1 MNAAKLYGR
10 IYTPHY
16 LVKLML
22 DYVGYVGSEEILCK
36 HIIDNSCGDGAF
48 LVEVV
53 RRYCNAHLSV
63 GGRLEDLKQNLATY
77 IHGIEIDPQ
86 ECRACRQNLDSAVEV
101 FGLTDVC
108 WDVICK
114 DTLATSHHNGKMDYV
129 VGNPPYV
136 RVHNLSDGTYQH
148 VKKFAFAQGGMT
160 DLFVVFF
167 EIGFRMM
174 STGGKMCLITPNSWL
189 NSVAGGVLRSYL
201 SASKQLNGVIDLGHH
216 QAFKAT
222 TYSLISRFSQN
233 PCDEVEYNVFDEK
246 TLGKS
251 YCCNIALEDMNIGG
265 IFYLADPQTLQ
276 RLRVIRTA
284 PHPQSVRVKNGFA
297 TLADGVFIGD
307 WNFSGMTIDVIK
319 SSTGK
324 WHKCLFPYSNSKPI
338 PLCEIQQQFPDVY
351 EYYMSKRG
359 ELCKE
364 PKHPE
369 PAQQQDLFGMQHSA
383 KEEDNCS
390 WHLFGRTQAINDVA
404 KDKISISSVIKDSGS
419 IKLSFVPKGKGVY
432 GGLYM
437 LSSVSF
443 EKIQE
448 LVTSEEYIQYIATLK
463 NYKSGGYYTCTAK
476 DIELYLNY
484 KLSNNE

>member
-10 IYTPHY
+10 IYTPQY

-22 DYVGYVGSEEILCK
+22 DYVGYVNFENILCK

-53 RRYCNAHLSV
+53 RRYCNAHLSA
-63 GGRLEDLKQNLATY
+63 GGLLEDLKQNLATY

-86 ECRACRQNLDSAVEV
+86 ECEACRQNLDSAVEI
-101 FGLTDVC
+101 FGLTNIC
-108 WDVICK
+108 WDVICE
-114 DTLATSHHNGKMDYV
+114 DTLATSRYNGKMDYV

-136 RVHNLSDGTYQH
+136 RVHNLSNSTYRH
-148 VKKFAFAQGGMT
+148 VKKYTFAQGGMT

-174 STGGKMCLITPNSWL
+174 SPTGKMCLITPNSWL
-189 NSVAGGVLRSYL
+189 NSVAGNTLRSHL
-201 SASKQLNGVIDLGHH
+201 TRSKQLNGVIDLEHH

-222 TYSLISRFSQN
+222 TYSLISRFSQT
-233 PCDEVEYNVFDEK
+233 PCEQIEYNVFDENI
-246 TLGKS
+246 LGKS
-251 YCCNIALEDMNIGG
+251 YRCHIALDEMNIGG
-265 IFYLADPQTLQ
+265 LFYLAESQTLQ
-276 RLRVIRTA
+276 RLKEIRTM
-284 PHPQSVRVKNGFA
+284 PHPQNVRVKNGFA
-297 TLADGVFIGD
+297 TLADNVFIGD
-307 WNFSGMTIDVIK
+307 LDFSGMTIDVIK

-324 WHKCLFPYSNSKPI
+324 WSKCLFPYSNSKPI
-338 PLCEIQQQFPDVY
+338 PLDDIQQQFPDVY
-351 EYYMSKRG
+351 EYFMSKKRI
-359 ELCKE
+359 LCKGS
-364 PKHPE
+364 KLPE
-369 PAQQQDLFGMQHSA
+369 STPQQDLFEMQYPADKQGS
-383 KEEDNCS
+383 S

-404 KDKISISSVIKDSGS
+404 KDKIAINSVIKDKGS

-437 LSSVSF
+437 LSAVSF

-448 LVTSEEYIQYIATLK
+448 LVSSEEYVSYIATLK

-484 KLSNNE
+484 KLQNNE

>member
-10 IYTPHY
+10 VYTPHY
-16 LVKLML
+16 IVKLML
-22 DYVGYVGSEEILCK
+22 DYVGYVDSESILCK
-36 HIIDNSCGDGAF
+36 HIIDNSCGNGAF
-48 LVEVV
+48 LVEIV
-53 RRYCNAHLSV
+53 RRYCNAHISA
-63 GGRLEDLKQNLATY
+63 GGGLDDLKQSLATY

-86 ECRACRQNLDSAVEV
+86 ECETCKHNLNNTVEA

-108 WDVICK
+108 WDVICE
-114 DTLATSHHNGKMDYV
+114 DTLTTPSYNSKMDYV

-136 RVHNLSDGTYQH
+136 RVHNLSDSTYQH
-148 VKKFAFAQGGMT
+148 VKKFTFAQGGMT

-174 STGGKMCLITPNSWL
+174 SPHGKMCLITPSSWL

-201 SASKQLNGVIDLGHH
+201 ATNKLLNGVIDLGHH

-222 TYSLISRFSQN
+222 TYSLISRFSQT
-233 PCDEVEYNVFDEK
+233 PSEIVEYNTFDEK
-246 TLGKS
+246 QLRKNH
-251 YCCNIALEDMNIGG
+251 CCNIALSEMNIGG
-265 IFYLADPQTLQ
+265 VFYLANSTTL
-276 RLRVIRTA
+276 RHLREIRTT

-297 TLADGVFIGD
+297 TLADDVFIGD

-324 WHKCLFPYSNSKPI
+324 WYKCLFPYSNSKPI
-338 PLCEIQQQFPDVY
+338 PLSEIQRQFPDVY
-351 EYYMSKRG
+351 DYYISKKG
-359 ELCKE
+359 ALCKE
-364 PKHPE
+364 SKEPE
-369 PAQQQDLFGMQHSA
+369 SASQQDLFGGAPSVN
-383 KEEDNCS
+383 KESNS

-404 KDKISISSVIKDSGS
+404 KDKIAINSVIKDRNS

-437 LSSVSF
+437 LSTVGI
-443 EKIQE
+443 EKIRE
-448 LVTSEEYIQYIATLK
+448 LVTAEEYIAYISALK
-463 NYKSGGYYTCTAK
+463 NYKSGGYYTCSAK

-484 KLSNNE
+484 KLSTNE

>member
-22 DYVGYVGSEEILCK
+22 DYVGYVDFENILCK

-53 RRYCNAHLSV
+53 RRYCNAHLSA
-63 GGRLEDLKQNLATY
+63 GGLLEDLKQNLATY

-86 ECRACRQNLDSAVEV
+86 ECEACRQNLDSAVEI
-101 FGLTDVC
+101 FGLTNIC
-108 WDVICK
+108 WDVICE
-114 DTLATSHHNGKMDYV
+114 DTLATSRYNGKMDYV

-136 RVHNLSDGTYQH
+136 RVHNLSGNTYRH
-148 VKKFAFAQGGMT
+148 VKKYTFAQGGMT

-167 EIGFRMM
+167 EIGFQMM
-174 STGGKMCLITPNSWL
+174 SSTGKMCLITPNSWL
-189 NSVAGGVLRSYL
+189 NSVAGNTLRLYL
-201 SASKQLNGVIDLGHH
+201 AKSRQLNGVIDLEHH

-222 TYSLISRFSQN
+222 TYTLISRFSQI
-233 PCDEVEYNVFDEK
+233 PCEQIEYNIFDEN
-246 TLGKS
+246 TLGKH
-251 YCCNIALEDMNIGG
+251 YRCHIALEDMNIGG
-265 IFYLADPQTLQ
+265 LFYLADSTTLQ
-276 RLRVIRTA
+276 RLREIRTE
-284 PHPQSVRVKNGFA
+284 PHPQNVRVKNGFA
-297 TLADGVFIGD
+297 TLADSVFIGD
-307 WNFSGMTIDVIK
+307 WDFSGMTIDVVK

-338 PLCEIQQQFPDVY
+338 PLCDIQQQFPDVY
-351 EYYMSKRG
+351 EYFMSKKG
-359 ELCKE
+359 TLCKDS
-364 PKHPE
+364 KKPE
-369 PAQQQDLFGMQHSA
+369 PTPQQDLFGLQHPADKQST
-383 KEEDNCS
+383 S

-404 KDKISISSVIKDSGS
+404 KDKIAINSVIKDKGS

-437 LSSVSF
+437 LSAVSF

-448 LVTSEEYIQYIATLK
+448 LVSSEEYVSYIATLK

-484 KLSNNE
+484 KLQNNE